1 VVDIGRFQADLDALA
16 EFRDPD
22 EPGWTRRV
30 FSEPYIRSRRW
41 VAERMREAGLA
52 VEGDAAGNL
61 IGTLAGGG
69 GVDVLATGSHTDTVA
84 GGGRFDGPVGVLA
97 AIEVARCIR
106 DRGRRLQHDLRV
118 IDFLG
123 EEPNEFG
130 ISCVGSRAIAGK
142 LTDDHLGLRDPS
154 GRTLA
159 DALASCGG
167 NPSRVGEAAWP
178 AGSVKAFVELHI
190 EQGPVLEHAGV
201 PVGVVSGIA
210 GIERV
215 QVTFTGQADH
225 AGTTPM
231 ASRHDALC
239 AAAEAILAVER
250 LASEGGGVTTTGR
263 IEVQPGAL
271 NVVPGR
277 ADIWVEFRHTDAA
290 WLESTVRRFDQQ
302 ALEAAVRRGAQAQMT
317 RLSRT
322 DPVNASGEVRTAMT
336 EALKGLAL
344 ESMSLPSGAGHDTV
358 QMARLGPV
366 GMLFVPSAGGRSHCP
381 EEWTS
386 PAHLEAGASALLSTL
401 LVLDAR

>member
-1 VVDIGRFQADLDALA
+1 
-16 EFRDPD
+16 
-22 EPGWTRRV
+22 
-30 FSEPYIRSRRW
+30 
-41 VAERMREAGLA
+41 
-52 VEGDAAGNL
+52 
-61 IGTLAGGG
+61 
-69 GVDVLATGSHTDTVA
+69 
-84 GGGRFDGPVGVLA
+84 
-97 AIEVARCIR
+97 
-106 DRGRRLQHDLRV
+106 
-118 IDFLG
+118 
-123 EEPNEFG
+123 
-130 ISCVGSRAIAGK
+130 
-142 LTDDHLGLRDPS
+142 
-154 GRTLA
+154 
-159 DALASCGG
+159 
-167 NPSRVGEAAWP
+167 
-178 AGSVKAFVELHI
+178 VELHI

>member
-30 FSEPYIRSRRW
+30 FSEPYIRSRQW
-41 VAERMREAGLA
+41 VAERMREAGLV

-69 GVDVLATGSHTDTVA
+69 GVDALATGSHTDTVA

-130 ISCVGSRAIAGK
+130 ISCVGSRAIVGK

-302 ALEAAVRRGAQAQMT
+302 ALEAAARRGAQAQMT

-322 DPVNASGEVRTAMT
+322 DPVNASGDVRAAMT
-336 EALKGLAL
+336 EALKDLAL